1 VAMRLDWYLRKAPV
15 VVGAAMIVAASA
27 GVAPAWAQGPGAGP
41 VHPHQAFL
49 GLINDSDGAETP
61 VTVNMACFGPV
72 RPGETGHPMAGQ
84 TVGVAQPEVIV
95 GTFGNTGAKGTSIE
109 AVFGTPQTT
118 TSSSVATG
126 RSSCPPR
133 SCCPA
138 RGRARSP
145 SWPCPRA
152 GANGRSPSPSTS
164 PGSRRRSGPAH
175 RLFQHV
181 IAPPQA
187 SGSRADLR
195 DIVRG
200 PYAAGTAGAA
210 SWTRPSV
217 ARPRTLEGLR
227 QGDDDQH

>member
-118 TSSSVATG
+118 TTGSVVFRRYGTVKLPT
-126 RSSCPPR
+126 SLVL
-133 SCCPA
+133 
-138 RGRARSP
+138 
-145 SWPCPRA
+145 PC
-152 GANGRSPSPSTS
+152 
-164 PGSRRRSGPAH
+164 
-175 RLFQHV
+175 
-181 IAPPQA
+181 
-187 SGSRADLR
+187 SGSGTVTFVALPTSRSERSFAVPVDF
-195 DIVRG
+195 
-200 PYAAGTAGAA
+200 AGQ
-210 SWTRPSV
+210 P
-217 ARPRTLEGLR
+217 
-227 QGDDDQH
+227 